1 MRLYAAI
8 CGWLEAHAASMSAE
22 PAQHE
27 PQPEGN
33 NFAQA
38 EHAHAY
44 TSAPEL
50 HAGYSTQSID
60 DDQGGVYRTR
70 PIGFRRN
77 N

>member
-1 MRLYAAI
+1 MRLYNAI
-8 CGWLEAHAASMSAE
+8 CGWLEAHAASMGVE
-22 PAQHE
+22 HE

-44 TSAPEL
+44 TIEPEL
-50 HAGYSTQSID
+50 HAAYSRQSID
-60 DDQGGVYRTR
+60 EDQGAYHVR

-77 N
+77 A